1 MSKKSFV
8 PSEEAKLCYTV
19 PLDEELIKI
28 QGERAVA
35 AKRARNLREYWEDR
49 SQFYEGNGLI
59 LWDILRYQRTAK
71 ELWTLEAKLKE
82 II

>member
-1 MSKKSFV
+1 MSKKFSA

-28 QGERAVA
+28 QGERARA
-35 AKRARNLREYWEDR
+35 AKRARNLMEYWDDR
-49 SQFYEGNGLI
+49 FRFYEGNSLI

-71 ELWTLEAKLKE
+71 ELWAIEAKLKE
-82 II
+82 LI